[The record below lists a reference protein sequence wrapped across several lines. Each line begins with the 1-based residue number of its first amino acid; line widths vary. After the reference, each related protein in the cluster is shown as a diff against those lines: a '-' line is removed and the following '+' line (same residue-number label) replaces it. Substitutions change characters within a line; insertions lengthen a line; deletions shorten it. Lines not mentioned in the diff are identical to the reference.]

1 MIGYGT
7 VAMEVGVGDVSCT
20 IYETM
25 LASLS
30 DHESPTTD
38 EVVAVAFRL
47 GVEGL
52 STVALTASVYG
63 PYVPELNNMRT

>member
-1 MIGYGT
+1 
-7 VAMEVGVGDVSCT
+7 MEVEIGDVSDMA
-20 IYETM
+20 YEIT

-30 DHESPTTD
+30 DHESPTAD
-38 EVVAVAFRL
+38 EVVAVTVKL

-63 PYVPELNNMRT
+63 PYVPELNNTRT